1 MLELP
6 AAPIMQPLKP
16 EEQWVQLTLKE
27 EWKEDWTYYV
37 GNPSNW
43 EMMIK
48 NWTPL
53 RRLESEIEGS
63 NVFLILYG
71 RPVSE
76 GTKREEDER
85 RTSEVERDQAA
96 AVSDGT
102 GG

>member
-1 MLELP
+1 MARGMGKATQRAKAVSGKSYRLMLELP

-43 EMMIK
+43 EMMVK

-63 NVFLILYG
+63 NVFPSHDRY
-71 RPVSE
+71 
-76 GTKREEDER
+76 
-85 RTSEVERDQAA
+85 
-96 AVSDGT
+96 
-102 GG
+102 